1 MSALLE
7 VRGLCYAYPGG
18 QEALRGV
25 SLSLSEGEHVA
36 LVGANGSGKSTLLLH
51 LAGALAAPDG
61 TVFLHGGPAG
71 AEALRE
77 AVGLIFQEP
86 DDQLLM
92 PQVLEDAAFGLVARG
107 MPAAEAQARALS
119 TLGKLGAAHLANRP
133 PHRLSGGEKR
143 MAALAGILV
152 MEPEVLVLDEP
163 TAALDPRARR
173 RVIELLNSMEASTL
187 LLATHDLDMALDVCT
202 RAAILCEG
210 RVAAEG
216 PLPDLFRDQTLL
228 ERCGLEL
235 PLRYGG

>member
-1 MSALLE
+1 MAALLE
-7 VRGLCYAYPGG
+7 VRGLHYAYPGG
-18 QEALRGV
+18 NEALKGV
-25 SLSLSEGEHVA
+25 SLSLSAGERVA

-51 LAGALAAPDG
+51 LAGALSAPEG
-61 TVFLHGGPAG
+61 TLLLHGGPAG
-71 AEALRE
+71 EQRLRE
-77 AVGLIFQEP
+77 AVGLIFQET

-107 MPAAEAQARALS
+107 MPAAEAQTKALE
-119 TLGKLGAAHLANRP
+119 TLKKLGAAHLADRP

-152 MEPEVLVLDEP
+152 TEPEVLALDEP
-163 TAALDPRARR
+163 TAALDPQARR
-173 RVIELLNSMEASTL
+173 RVINLLRTMSTAC

-202 RAAILCEG
+202 RAVILCGG
-210 RVAAEG
+210 RVTAEG
-216 PLPDLFRDQTLL
+216 PLPDLFRDRALL